1 MRGGKPVSLG
11 TELKAKPEEEV
22 ELEETGLEKEEVV
35 SVFECELEK
44 MSCWSE

>member
-1 MRGGKPVSLG
+1 MIRGGKSVPVGS
-11 TELKAKPEEEV
+11 ELKAKPEEV
-22 ELEETGLEKEEVV
+22 ELEETGLEEEVV